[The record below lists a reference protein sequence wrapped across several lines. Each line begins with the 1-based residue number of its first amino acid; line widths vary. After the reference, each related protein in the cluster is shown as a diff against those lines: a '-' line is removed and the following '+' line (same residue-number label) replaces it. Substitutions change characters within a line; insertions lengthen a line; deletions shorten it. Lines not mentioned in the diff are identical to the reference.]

1 MHSVVTTLF
10 EGDYHF
16 GVAALANSL
25 ARNGYSG
32 RLWTA
37 YRGALPAGAN
47 VAPAADGTRRIAA
60 GSVEIVLFPHPTDI
74 HFTHYKPWW
83 MQEVLD
89 THEPGAEAV
98 FYFDPDIVVCSRWSY
113 YEEWAGYGVALCEDN
128 HYHVGPHHPLRHA
141 WAAFARARGRE
152 VRHTLSR
159 FCNGGFQGVLRS
171 HRSFLSDWAELV
183 RAVEP
188 ESGSLKGWRSL
199 DRTHR
204 FWSANQDTMNL
215 AAMITPHPIAIY
227 GPNGMDFVPSPGRPL
242 MSHAV
247 DKPKPWKKHYLLE
260 AFRGQPPSRPD
271 RQFWEYAD
279 GPLPLFPAATV
290 RARRRAIKVAA
301 LVARFYRR
309 G

>member
-1 MHSVVTTLF
+1 MPSVVTTLF
-10 EGDYHF
+10 EGDYHY

-25 ARNGYSG
+25 ARNGYTG

-37 YRGALPAGAN
+37 YRGALPTWAD
-47 VAPAADGTRRIAA
+47 VAPAADGTRHIAA

-89 THEPGAEAV
+89 THEPGADAV

-113 YEEWAGYGVALCEDN
+113 YEEWAGYGIALCEDN

-141 WAAFARARGRE
+141 WAKFARERGRE
-152 VRHTLSR
+152 VVHTLHR
-159 FCNGGFQGVLRS
+159 FCNGGFQGVRRE

-183 RAVEP
+183 QAVEP

-215 AAMITPHPIAIY
+215 AAMITPHPVAIY
-227 GPNGMDFVPSPGRPL
+227 GPNGMDFLPSAGRPM

-247 DKPKPWKKHYLLE
+247 DKPKPWKKRYVLE
-260 AFRGQPPSRPD
+260 ALRGQPPSRPD
-271 RQFWEYAD
+271 RWFWEYAD

-290 RARRRAIKVAA
+290 RARRRAIKLGA
-301 LVARFYRR
+301 LLGRFYRR
-309 G
+309 S